1 MKTLR
6 LLATLL
12 LVALSMGLYS
22 CSKDDFVDTPPIPVT
37 PDNIFND
44 TDKKFAEYMDDYSD
58 IKCRYA
64 QAGEGIMQ
72 LSGIKNKHLWFSE
85 FDTTTKKLKST

>member
-37 PDNIFND
+37 PI
-44 TDKKFAEYMDDYSD
+44 TSLMTLIRSSQSTWM
-58 IKCRYA
+58 I
-64 QAGEGIMQ
+64 ILT
-72 LSGIKNKHLWFSE
+72 LSA
-85 FDTTTKKLKST
+85 DMLKQEKELCSYLA

>member
-58 IKCRYA
+58 INF
-64 QAGEGIMQ
+64 IMALQ
-72 LSGIKNKHLWFSE
+72 SRSKEILSTSVNNPIRLNL
-85 FDTTTKKLKST
+85 KLLTCSLQ